1 MSLLEEVLQVIN
13 LYLKVL
19 RLLGDVRHFHP
30 GDVVYP
36 GEVHP
41 HRLPHLPALHN
52 SVAGDNL

>member
-1 MSLLEEVLQVIN
+1 MLLLKEELQVVN

-19 RLLGDVRHFHP
+19 RFPGDVRHFHP

-52 SVAGDNL
+52 SVAGGNL